1 MRSLFLCCCNCSET
15 NPAKGR
21 GKKERGRA
29 ERRKRK
35 VIPDTWTL
43 CTGVP
48 SFNEYVYGATGV
60 TFDGKE

>member
-1 MRSLFLCCCNCSET
+1 MTEISQPLNSTLKTSSSL
-15 NPAKGR
+15 
-21 GKKERGRA
+21 
-29 ERRKRK
+29 RKA
-35 VIPDTWTL
+35 IPDTWTL